1 VELRKLCDGD
11 HKSKRSYSCMAL
23 VCGASQLVEDFV
35 REVHAVYPANV
46 CEDLRTTVTFV
57 GRKHHNHRSAMG

>member
-1 VELRKLCDGD
+1 
-11 HKSKRSYSCMAL
+11 MAL